1 MFDEQPGLMA
11 VAWRGRYLA
20 SWSRPS
26 ETGLGIAPSQEFIPV
41 DCGALGHELD
51 WPRHVRAIVK
61 PAADGVDF
69 DAQELGDLLG
79 AQGMF
84 LRS

>member
-1 MFDEQPGLMA
+1 M
-11 VAWRGRYLA
+11 A

-26 ETGLGIAPSQEFIPV
+26 ETELCIAPSQEYIPV
-41 DCGALGHELD
+41 ERGDPGRELYWPGYVQAL
-51 WPRHVRAIVK
+51 VK

-69 DAQELGDLLG
+69 DAQELGDLLV